1 MFFRI
6 DRIVPGGVCA
16 VACIAAAPAHAASAQ
31 LTLGGSVSSSC
42 TLSGASSTLSLGD
55 VTGGKS
61 GSAGSVT
68 IICNL
73 ADTGPTVSLSSSNSG
88 LKRDGGAEVIG
99 YTINWPIA
107 GTSSF
112 TSVSASTG
120 SVSAQLAAAAPGTA
134 RSGNLTLAVSAG
146 ATSGKVAG
154 TYRDVITISISP

>member
-1 MFFRI
+1 MC
-6 DRIVPGGVCA
+6 V

-42 TLSGASSTLSLGD
+42 TLTGASSTLSLGD

-61 GSAGSVT
+61 GSIGAVT
-68 IICNL
+68 LSCNL
-73 ADTGPTVSLSSSNSG
+73 ADTGPTVSLASTNSG
-88 LKRDGGAEVIG
+88 LKRDGGTEVIG
-99 YTINWPIA
+99 YTINWPLA
-107 GTSSF
+107 GTTSF
-112 TSVSASTG
+112 ASVSASAG

-134 RSGNLTLAVSAG
+134 RSGNRTLAVSAS